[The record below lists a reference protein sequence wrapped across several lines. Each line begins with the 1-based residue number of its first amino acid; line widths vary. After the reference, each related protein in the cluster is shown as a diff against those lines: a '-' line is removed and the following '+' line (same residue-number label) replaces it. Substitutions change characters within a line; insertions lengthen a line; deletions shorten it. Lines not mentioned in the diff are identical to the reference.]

1 MEHIYQTINI
11 IQRRGGL
18 YGDQEYL
25 PDTYID
31 NKETTITIT
40 NITSPCVEQRKFNN
54 NDVVSLFDTS

>member
-1 MEHIYQTINI
+1 MEHIYHNINI
-11 IQRRGGL
+11 KIIRFV